1 MICSAFERLH
11 ATDGREGEGQEQK
24 LKNKG
29 PQCAAG
35 GGGGE
40 GRGGEGGGLE
50 PIKRNEFMVPFMR
63 PILLLLLVL
72 GHAQFFVLLSSLVNY
87 HQRSNNMKARGEI
100 ILQFPYC

>member
-11 ATDGREGEGQEQK
+11 ATDGGEGEGQEQK

-35 GGGGE
+35 GG
-40 GRGGEGGGLE
+40 EGGGFE
-50 PIKRNEFMVPFMR
+50 PIKRYEFMVPFMR
-63 PILLLLLVL
+63 PLLLLLVL